1 MTINSKLL
9 EQDKLIREQH
19 EAIKKLKTA
28 LKMVLKNGKGNG
40 NGDVGEDGVMIQ
52 EAQSG
57 MSDIIDHHNSMI
69 SECKDEIDGIL
80 ILLDLEF

>member
-28 LKMVLKNGKGNG
+28 LKMVLKNGNG
-40 NGDVGEDGVMIQ
+40 NGDVGEDGVNPK

-80 ILLDLEF
+80 SMLDLEF

>member
-19 EAIKKLKTA
+19 EAIKKLRTA
-28 LKMVLKNGKGNG
+28 LKMVLRPSDDGC
-40 NGDVGEDGVMIQ
+40 DEDGVNPK
-52 EAQSG
+52 EAQSV

-69 SECKDEIDGIL
+69 SECKDEIEGIL
-80 ILLDLEF
+80 SMLDLEF

>member
-19 EAIKKLKTA
+19 EAIKRLKTA
-28 LKMVLKNGKGNG
+28 LKMVLKNG
-40 NGDVGEDGVMIQ
+40 NGDVEEDGVNPK
-52 EAQSG
+52 EAQSV

>member
-28 LKMVLKNGKGNG
+28 LKMVLKNG
-40 NGDVGEDGVMIQ
+40 NGDVGEDSVRIQ

>member
-28 LKMVLKNGKGNG
+28 LKMVLKNEDEG
-40 NGDVGEDGVMIQ
+40 VGGYGVNPK

>member
-19 EAIKKLKTA
+19 EAIKKLKVA
-28 LKMVLKNGKGNG
+28 LKMVLRIDDR
-40 NGDVGEDGVMIQ
+40 DVGEDGVRIQ

-69 SECKDEIDGIL
+69 SECKDEIEGIL
-80 ILLDLEF
+80 SMLDLEF

>member
-28 LKMVLKNGKGNG
+28 LKMVLKNGDEGAG
-40 NGDVGEDGVMIQ
+40 GCGVNPK

>member
-28 LKMVLKNGKGNG
+28 LKMVLKNG
-40 NGDVGEDGVMIQ
+40 NGDVGEDGVNSK

>member
-28 LKMVLKNGKGNG
+28 LKIVLRTNVE
-40 NGDVGEDGVMIQ
+40 DVVEDSVRIQ
-52 EAQSG
+52 EEQSG
-57 MSDIIDHHNSMI
+57 MSGIIDHHNSMI

>member
-28 LKMVLKNGKGNG
+28 LKIVLRTNVE
-40 NGDVGEDGVMIQ
+40 DVGEDSVRIQ
-52 EAQSG
+52 EEQSG
-57 MSDIIDHHNSMI
+57 MSGIIDHHNSMI
-69 SECKDEIDGIL
+69 SECKDAIDGIL
-80 ILLDLEF
+80 SMLDLEF

>member
-19 EAIKKLKTA
+19 EAIKKLRTA
-28 LKMVLKNGKGNG
+28 LKMVLRTNVE
-40 NGDVGEDGVMIQ
+40 DVGEDSVRIQ
-52 EAQSG
+52 EAQSV

-69 SECKDEIDGIL
+69 SECKDEIEGIL
-80 ILLDLEF
+80 SMLDLEF

>member
-19 EAIKKLKTA
+19 EAIKKLRTA
-28 LKMVLKNGKGNG
+28 LKMVLRTNVE
-40 NGDVGEDGVMIQ
+40 DVGEDSVNPK

>member
-1 MTINSKLL
+1 MTINSKPL

-28 LKMVLKNGKGNG
+28 LKMVLKNG
-40 NGDVGEDGVMIQ
+40 NGDVGEDSVNPK

>member
-28 LKMVLKNGKGNG
+28 LKMVLKNG
-40 NGDVGEDGVMIQ
+40 DEGVEGYGVNPK

-69 SECKDEIDGIL
+69 SECKDEIDGML

>member
-28 LKMVLKNGKGNG
+28 LKMVLRIDDR
-40 NGDVGEDGVMIQ
+40 DVGEDGVRIQ

-69 SECKDEIDGIL
+69 SECKDEIEGIL

>member
-19 EAIKKLKTA
+19 EAIKRLKTA
-28 LKMVLKNGKGNG
+28 LKMVLKNGS
-40 NGDVGEDGVMIQ
+40 GDVGEDGVNPK

-69 SECKDEIDGIL
+69 SECNDEIDGIL

>member
-28 LKMVLKNGKGNG
+28 LKMVLKNED
-40 NGDVGEDGVMIQ
+40 GDVGEDSINQ
-52 EAQSG
+52 KEAQSG
-57 MSDIIDHHNSMI
+57 MSDIIDHHNAMI
-69 SECKDEIDGIL
+69 CECKYDIDEIL
-80 ILLDLEF
+80 SMLDLEF

>member
-19 EAIKKLKTA
+19 EAIKRLKTA
-28 LKMVLKNGKGNG
+28 LKMVLKNG
-40 NGDVGEDGVMIQ
+40 NGDVGEDGVNSK

>member
-28 LKMVLKNGKGNG
+28 LKIVLRTNVE
-40 NGDVGEDGVMIQ
+40 DVGEDGVRIQ
-52 EAQSG
+52 EEQSG

>member
-19 EAIKKLKTA
+19 EAIKKLRTA
-28 LKMVLKNGKGNG
+28 LKIVLRTNVE
-40 NGDVGEDGVMIQ
+40 DVGEDSARIQ
-52 EAQSG
+52 EEQSG

>member
-1 MTINSKLL
+1 MSINAKLL

-19 EAIKKLKTA
+19 EAIKKLRTA
-28 LKMVLKNGKGNG
+28 LKIVLRTNVE
-40 NGDVGEDGVMIQ
+40 DVGEDSVRIQ
-52 EAQSG
+52 EEQSG
-57 MSDIIDHHNSMI
+57 MSGIIDHHNSMI

>member
-1 MTINSKLL
+1 MSINAKLL

-28 LKMVLKNGKGNG
+28 LKVILKSDDR
-40 NGDVGEDGVMIQ
+40 DVGEDGVSIQ

-57 MSDIIDHHNSMI
+57 MSGIIDHHNSMI

-80 ILLDLEF
+80 SMLDLEF

>member
-1 MTINSKLL
+1 MSINAKLL

-28 LKMVLKNGKGNG
+28 LKVILKSDDR
-40 NGDVGEDGVMIQ
+40 DVGEDGVSIQ

-69 SECKDEIDGIL
+69 SECKDEIEGIL
-80 ILLDLEF
+80 SMLDLEF

>member
-28 LKMVLKNGKGNG
+28 LKMVLKNRSE
-40 NGDVGEDGVMIQ
+40 DVGEDGVNPK
-52 EAQSG
+52 ETQSG

-69 SECKDEIDGIL
+69 SECKDEIDGML

>member
-28 LKMVLKNGKGNG
+28 LKMVLKNG
-40 NGDVGEDGVMIQ
+40 NGDVEEDSVNPK

-69 SECKDEIDGIL
+69 SECKDEIEGIL
-80 ILLDLEF
+80 SMLDLEF

>member
-1 MTINSKLL
+1 MTINAKLL

-19 EAIKKLKTA
+19 EAIKRLKTA
-28 LKMVLKNGKGNG
+28 LKMVLKNGD
-40 NGDVGEDGVMIQ
+40 GDVGEDSVRIQ

-69 SECKDEIDGIL
+69 SECKDEIEGIL
-80 ILLDLEF
+80 SMLDLEF

>member
-28 LKMVLKNGKGNG
+28 LKMVLKNG
-40 NGDVGEDGVMIQ
+40 NGDVGEDSVRIQ
-52 EAQSG
+52 EEQSG
-57 MSDIIDHHNSMI
+57 MSGIIDHHNSMI
-69 SECKDEIDGIL
+69 SECKDEIDGML

>member
-28 LKMVLKNGKGNG
+28 LKMVLKNG
-40 NGDVGEDGVMIQ
+40 NGDVGEDCVSIH

>member
-28 LKMVLKNGKGNG
+28 LKMVLKNG
-40 NGDVGEDGVMIQ
+40 NGDVGEYSVNPK

>member
-28 LKMVLKNGKGNG
+28 LKMVLKNG
-40 NGDVGEDGVMIQ
+40 NGDVVEDSVNPK

>member
-28 LKMVLKNGKGNG
+28 LKMVLKNG
-40 NGDVGEDGVMIQ
+40 NGDVEEDGVNSK

>member
-19 EAIKKLKTA
+19 EAIKKLRTA
-28 LKMVLKNGKGNG
+28 LKIVLRTNVE
-40 NGDVGEDGVMIQ
+40 DVGEDSVRIQ
-52 EAQSG
+52 GAQSG

>member
-19 EAIKKLKTA
+19 EAIKKLRTA
-28 LKMVLKNGKGNG
+28 LKIVLRTNVE
-40 NGDVGEDGVMIQ
+40 DVGEDSVRIQ
-52 EAQSG
+52 EEQSG

-80 ILLDLEF
+80 SMLDLEF

>member
-28 LKMVLKNGKGNG
+28 LKIVLKNG
-40 NGDVGEDGVMIQ
+40 NGDVGEDGVRIQ

-57 MSDIIDHHNSMI
+57 MSGIIDHHNSMI

>member
-19 EAIKKLKTA
+19 EAIKRLKTA
-28 LKMVLKNGKGNG
+28 LKMVLKNGNE
-40 NGDVGEDGVMIQ
+40 DVGEDGVNPK
-52 EAQSG
+52 EAQSV

-69 SECKDEIDGIL
+69 SECKDEIEGIL

>member
-28 LKMVLKNGKGNG
+28 LKMVLKNRNE
-40 NGDVGEDGVMIQ
+40 DVGEDGVRIQ

-69 SECKDEIDGIL
+69 SECKDEIEGIL

>member
-19 EAIKKLKTA
+19 EAIKKLRTA
-28 LKMVLKNGKGNG
+28 LKIVLRTNVE
-40 NGDVGEDGVMIQ
+40 DVGEDSVRIQ

>member
-1 MTINSKLL
+1 MAINSKLL

-19 EAIKKLKTA
+19 EAIKKLRTA
-28 LKMVLKNGKGNG
+28 LKIVLRTN
-40 NGDVGEDGVMIQ
+40 VEDAVEDSVRIQ
-52 EAQSG
+52 EAQSV

-69 SECKDEIDGIL
+69 SECKDEIEGIL

>member
-28 LKMVLKNGKGNG
+28 LKVILKSDDR
-40 NGDVGEDGVMIQ
+40 DVGEDGVEPK

-69 SECKDEIDGIL
+69 FECKDEIDGIL